1 MMRSAL
7 LIMAQVASPYAESP
21 TWCATVK
28 RTPDGSVSLRAGP
41 GSGFARVAR
50 LKSAELL
57 RVASGECR
65 TENNEPT
72 VCTEP
77 KAWGFVVKV
86 LTPETKKPSGQG
98 WVRLDLVTEV
108 ECPKE
113 ETR

>member
-1 MMRSAL
+1 M
-7 LIMAQVASPYAESP
+7 
-21 TWCATVK
+21 
-28 RTPDGSVSLRAGP
+28 
-41 GSGFARVAR
+41 
-50 LKSAELL
+50 
-57 RVASGECR
+57 
-65 TENNEPT
+65 ENNEPT

-113 ETR
+113 EPR